1 MDSLHAIGFYV
12 SAAVSLGGGLLVA
25 FLPARAM
32 RGAALGLA
40 GLGMVGLLASLSADF
55 AAIVSL
61 VCFLGCGLLVAGPQY
76 RAVQTPVA
84 AAWRQVGAV
93 AAAGLLAVLAYSA
106 WRGGFVHAAVFR
118 GGEIGAA
125 AVGRLMFA
133 HDAIAT
139 EAVGALV
146 LAALAGATVAWRVR
160 ERGR

>member
-32 RGAALGLA
+32 RGAGLAVA
-40 GLGMVGLLASLSADF
+40 GLGTAGLLASLSADF
-55 AAIVSL
+55 AAL
-61 VCFLGCGLLVAGPQY
+61 VTLVGFAGCALLVAGPQY
-76 RAVQTPVA
+76 RILETPVGG
-84 AAWRQVGAV
+84 AWRQLGAV
-93 AAAGLLAVLAYSA
+93 AAGGLLAVLAYSA
-106 WRGGFVHAAVFR
+106 WRGDFAHAAVFR

-125 AVGRLMFA
+125 AVGRLLFA
-133 HDAIAT
+133 HDALAT

-146 LAALAGATVAWRVR
+146 LAALAGATVAWRAR